1 MVACK
6 DFSSFRWYL
15 TDVSVDFLSVYN
27 FWMNDAKS
35 EMVILIKYSFYISSE
50 ILPYRFKKR
59 NGTIYLCFWIHGS
72 ETVFPAQEDSVST

>member
-1 MVACK
+1 
-6 DFSSFRWYL
+6 
-15 TDVSVDFLSVYN
+15 
-27 FWMNDAKS
+27 MNDAKS

-50 ILPYRFKKR
+50 ILPYHFKKR